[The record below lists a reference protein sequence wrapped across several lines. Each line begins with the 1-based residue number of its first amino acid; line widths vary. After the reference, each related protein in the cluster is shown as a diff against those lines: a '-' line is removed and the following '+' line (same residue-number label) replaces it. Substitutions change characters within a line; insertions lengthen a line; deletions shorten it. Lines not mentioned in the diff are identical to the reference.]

1 MPLVEFIAK
10 SFKLKLSL
18 LIGLETIRN
27 TRYTEKHL
35 QSSTGVY
42 SICQAEYYSK
52 HDYKQLERANVRGNR
67 QLIP

>member
-1 MPLVEFIAK
+1 VVSFQVIRGAKRIYGVEFLPCPNTPSYATSKDYIK
-10 SFKLKLSL
+10 GH

-42 SICQAEYYSK
+42 SICQAEYY
-52 HDYKQLERANVRGNR
+52 
-67 QLIP
+67 